1 MYPRLPLLLGALAL
15 ILFGAA
21 LAVASPFGSSHAP
34 RADDATVRLTRV
46 DVVVDGG
53 FAPIHREAHITDTV
67 RLRQLA
73 KALPV
78 PLPAS
83 RRMLTYCN
91 DCRETSVTV
100 RAAGGVVRRYGW
112 AERPP
117 PSLQPFATALSR
129 LI

>member
-1 MYPRLPLLLGALAL
+1 MHPRLPLLLATLAL

-21 LAVASPFGSSHAP
+21 FAVASPFGSSHAP
-34 RADDATVRLTRV
+34 SADDPTVHLTRV
-46 DVVVDGG
+46 DVVVEGG
-53 FAPIHREAHITDTV
+53 FVPIHREAHITDAE

-73 KALPV
+73 KALPE

-83 RRMLTYCN
+83 RRMLSYCS
-91 DCRETSVTV
+91 DCRETSVTL

-117 PSLQPFATALSR
+117 AGLQPFATALAR